1 MCQHLKPL
9 YIKAHMDGRLVNKVL
24 VDNGAAVSIL
34 PISMLRK
41 LLKTKNDLI
50 ATDVSVNGFVGGA
63 IKMKRIIPIEV
74 KVGSILCC

>member
-1 MCQHLKPL
+1 
-9 YIKAHMDGRLVNKVL
+9 MDGRLVNKVL